1 MDKFN
6 KRHTNVI
13 LAAGGVTLAIVLV
26 IVVIVK
32 WNQLKAWVQKIAD
45 KTSLDK
51 EIISEDVTFS
61 ANQTKTMAAKLYVAM
76 KGWGTD
82 EEAIYSVMRSLQTR
96 SDLLSVIKQY
106 RADYN
111 ESLSER
117 LCSELTNRELKKVNT
132 ILSEKGIDY
141 TF

>member
-1 MDKFN
+1 MDKFT
-6 KRHTNVI
+6 KLHTNVV

-26 IVVIVK
+26 VVVIVK

-45 KTSLDK
+45 KTSIDK
-51 EIISEDVTFS
+51 EIISGDVTFS
-61 ANQTKTMAAKLYVAM
+61 VNQTKTMAAKLYVAM

-117 LCSELTNRELKKVNT
+117 LCRELTNRELKKVNA